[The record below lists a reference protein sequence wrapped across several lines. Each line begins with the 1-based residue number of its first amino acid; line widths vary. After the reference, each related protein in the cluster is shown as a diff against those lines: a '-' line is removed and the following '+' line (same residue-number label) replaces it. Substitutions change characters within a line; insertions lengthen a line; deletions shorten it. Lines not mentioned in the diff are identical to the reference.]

1 MIYFAQ
7 INNKWAAS
15 TLIILIVKIF
25 EFFENTFF
33 FEEKTFVKENKEPFE
48 IFRNISFFIRNP
60 IFPVLGPPQDGDY
73 FTINLKPKLTTPFH
87 GLFLEF

>member
-15 TLIILIVKIF
+15 TLIILIVKMF
-25 EFFENTFF
+25 EFFKVNF

-48 IFRNISFFIRNP
+48 TFRNVSFFIRN
-60 IFPVLGPPQDGDY
+60 LQ
-73 FTINLKPKLTTPFH
+73 K
-87 GLFLEF
+87 